1 MNERRRRRSQDPYRA
16 LCLQLEHAR
25 SQGELDAMVVAT
37 DNGLLVAGAGERTV
51 CEALGAIAPLVASPS
66 FDGPM
71 PGALIGQ
78 SIGVRPL
85 YVGGETIYIAS
96 AGRSDGSSWIQGS
109 IHGVCR
115 ILGYVPPRDSQLLV
129 N

>member
-1 MNERRRRRSQDPYRA
+1 
-16 LCLQLEHAR
+16 
-25 SQGELDAMVVAT
+25 
-37 DNGLLVAGAGERTV
+37 
-51 CEALGAIAPLVASPS
+51 
-66 FDGPM
+66 M

-85 YVGGETIYIAS
+85 YVDGETIYIAS
-96 AGRSDGSSWIQGS
+96 AGRLDGSSWIQGS